1 MELKRNLRPFLRY
14 LAVFSV
20 PVVCMA
26 TLLLYNNVMSGYK
39 AAQQEAL
46 SQMAEASAQLDWLS
60 AKMEATALHM
70 AGNERLTG
78 LSAAGFDASSY
89 TATRT
94 FGLLRSYERNLPQPV
109 GMLFFLRGGKNI
121 YANQKFSGYADFIV
135 SEDYEP
141 ELGQADLYLNLNSA
155 AAKRVVGL
163 DNAEHSTR
171 YCAAVYYPV
180 PAIAENPTATVCF
193 LVPRA
198 YAEGVVEQYFPG
210 LGARAFVVDGTG
222 KVLYNGIG
230 GLYTTGEML
239 QLLQKNPQPGV
250 MGLTAG
256 QERFILLRGRSGNT
270 GLEYLVLVPRAM
282 FYRRSQSNLGALAV
296 LVAVLLVF
304 SALMALN
311 LANASYQS
319 IRRERLQ
326 KEQIAVE
333 LDSRNSLIRE
343 MVLYRLLRG
352 TIANDDAVTL
362 EYNLTCAGLRF
373 EHEHFVVALCLS
385 ADLTATEE
393 SFARLAARLQRCEL
407 PGGTVYPVT
416 LADNNGLAAIWN
428 CPEKEGA
435 QGVFAAA
442 VTGAIAELGLQQ
454 FGVGCGRP
462 HSTPY
467 QIDNSY
473 VEALV
478 ALSEK
483 LNPQPSCC
491 YLYTARAENGDEKY
505 YQYPYAEQ
513 ALIEQ
518 SLRNGNAEIA
528 IHAVERVLDKIERME
543 HSLIIQKCLHFDIIN
558 LVVKI
563 ASALGQPLSGAE
575 VTQLSSWQNGQS
587 LRADLAAIL
596 TRLAEQ
602 ESSTAQQKQTSTKF
616 ALLRYV
622 QQHYRD
628 PDLTLDKFAAEFG
641 LSYSYISRVFKE
653 ETGQSFLSYVTQLRF
668 AYVKEQLAQTARP
681 IKDVIADAGYYDL
694 TNFLR
699 KFKNIEGVTPS
710 QYRAEHQQLQR
721 A

>member
-1 MELKRNLRPFLRY
+1 MELKKHVRPFLRY

-26 TLLLYNNVMSGYK
+26 TLLLYNNVMSGYR

-46 SQMAEASAQLDWLS
+46 SQLAEASAQLDWLS

-78 LSAAGFDASSY
+78 LSASGFDASSY

-121 YANQKFSGYADFIV
+121 YANQKFSGYSDFIL
-135 SEDYEP
+135 SGDYEP
-141 ELGQADLYLNLNSA
+141 ELGQADLYLNLNSV
-155 AAKRVVGL
+155 AAKRVVGI
-163 DNAEHSTR
+163 DNAGHATK

-180 PAIAENPTATVCF
+180 PAIAENPTSTVCF

-198 YAEGVVEQYFPG
+198 YAEGVLEQYFPG
-210 LGARAFVVDGTG
+210 LGVQAFVVDGNG
-222 KVLYNGIG
+222 SVLYNGAG
-230 GLYTTGEML
+230 GLYSTDEL
-239 QLLQKNPQPGV
+239 RQLLEKNPQPGV
-250 MGLTAG
+250 MSLATG
-256 QERFILLRGRSGNT
+256 QGRFILLRGRSGNT
-270 GLEYLVLVPRAM
+270 GLEYLVLVPREL
-282 FYRRSQSNLGALAV
+282 FYRRSQSDLGALAL

-304 SALMALN
+304 SVLMALS

-319 IRRERLQ
+319 LRREQQQ

-352 TIANDDAVTL
+352 TIANDDDATL

-373 EHEHFVVALCLS
+373 EYGSFVVALCLS
-385 ADLTATEE
+385 SDLKATEE
-393 SFARLAARLQRCEL
+393 SFARLAARLERCEL
-407 PGGTVYPVT
+407 PEGRVYPVA
-416 LADNNGLAAIWN
+416 LPANNGLAAIWN
-428 CPEKEGA
+428 CPGGEGA
-435 QGVFAAA
+435 QAALAGA
-442 VTGAIAELGLQQ
+442 VTGAIAELGLER
-454 FGVGCGRP
+454 FDVGCGRA
-462 HSTPY
+462 HNTPY
-467 QIDNSY
+467 KIDNSY

-478 ALSEK
+478 AISEK
-483 LNPQPSCC
+483 LNRQAPGC
-491 YLYTARAENGDEKY
+491 YIYSAKAEGGDEKH
-505 YQYPYAEQ
+505 YQYPYVEQ

-518 SLRNGNAEIA
+518 SIRNGNAEIA
-528 IHAVERVLDKIERME
+528 IHSVERVLDKIERME
-543 HSLIIQKCLHFDIIN
+543 QSLIIQKCLHFDIIN
-558 LVVKI
+558 MVVKI
-563 ASALGQPLSGAE
+563 AASLGQPLSGAE
-575 VTQLSSWQNGQS
+575 VTQLSSWENGQS
-587 LRADLAAIL
+587 LRADLAAVI
-596 TRLAEQ
+596 TRLAER
-602 ESSTAQQKQTSTKF
+602 ESSSAQQKQTSTKF

-628 PDLTLDKFAAEFG
+628 GDLTLDKFAAEFG

-668 AYVKEQLAQTARP
+668 GYVKQQLAETARP
-681 IKDVIADAGYYDL
+681 IKDIIADAGYYDL

-699 KFKNIEGVTPS
+699 KFKHIEGVTPG
-710 QYRAEHQQLQR
+710 QYRAEHQQS
-721 A
+721 

>member
-1 MELKRNLRPFLRY
+1 MELKKNLRPFLRY

-26 TLLLYNNVMSGYK
+26 TLLLYNNVRSGHG
-39 AAQQEAL
+39 AIQQEAL
-46 SQMAEASAQLDWLS
+46 GQMAEAGAQLDWLS

-78 LSAAGFDASSY
+78 LSASGFDAASY

-121 YANQKFSGYADFIV
+121 YANQKFSGYPEFIL

-141 ELGQADLYLNLNSA
+141 ELGQADLYLNLNSV
-155 AAKRVVGL
+155 AAKRVVGI
-163 DNAEHSTR
+163 DNEAHDTQ

-180 PAIAENPTATVCF
+180 PEIAENPSCTVCF
-193 LVPRA
+193 LVPRT
-198 YAEGVVEQYFPG
+198 YAEGVLEQYFPG
-210 LGARAFVVDGTG
+210 LEARAFVMDAAGN
-222 KVLYNGIG
+222 VLYNGAG
-230 GLYTTGEML
+230 ELYGTEEMT
-239 QLLQKNPQPGV
+239 QLLRKNPQPGV
-250 MGLTAG
+250 MSLTAG
-256 QERFILLRGRSGNT
+256 GQKYILLRGRSGNT
-270 GLEYLVLVPRAM
+270 GLEYLVLVPRGL
-282 FYRRSQSNLGALAV
+282 FYQRSQGDLGALAM
-296 LVAVLLVF
+296 LVAVLLIF
-304 SALMALN
+304 STLMALS
-311 LANASYQS
+311 LANSAYQTL
-319 IRRERLQ
+319 RRAQQQ
-326 KEQIAVE
+326 KEEIAVE

-352 TIANDDAVTL
+352 TIANDDDTTL

-373 EHEHFVVALCLS
+373 EYDEFVVALCLS
-385 ADLTATEE
+385 SDLKATEE
-393 SFARLAARLQRCEL
+393 SFACLAARLERCEL
-407 PGGTVYPVT
+407 PQGEVYPV
-416 LADNNGLAAIWN
+416 LLPANNGLAAIWN
-428 CPEKEGA
+428 CPDGEGA
-435 QGVFAAA
+435 QAVLAGAVSAA
-442 VTGAIAELGLQQ
+442 IRELGLERFQ
-454 FGVGCGRP
+454 VGCGLP
-462 HSTPY
+462 HHGPY
-467 QIDNSY
+467 RIDNSY

-478 ALSEK
+478 AISEK
-483 LNPQPSCC
+483 QNRQPSGC
-491 YLYTARAENGDEKY
+491 YLYAARGEGGDEKH
-505 YQYPYAEQ
+505 YQYPYVEQ

-518 SLRNGNAEIA
+518 SIRNGNAEIA
-528 IHAVERVLDKIERME
+528 VHSVERVLDKIERME
-543 HSLIIQKCLHFDIIN
+543 QSLIIQKCLHFDIIN

-563 ASALGQPLSGAE
+563 AASLGQPLSGVE
-575 VTQLSSWQNGQS
+575 VTQLSSWENSRS
-587 LRADLAAIL
+587 LRADLAAVL
-596 TRLAEQ
+596 TRLAER

-668 AYVKEQLAQTARP
+668 GYVKQQLAETARP

-699 KFKNIEGVTPS
+699 KFKHIEGVTPG
-710 QYRAEHQQLQR
+710 QYRAEHQQS
-721 A
+721 